1 MARSGDSV
9 PLNILPTMPLRTLRN
24 KLKKAHG
31 KGRGTIQ
38 VWIKMRDG
46 TWAEL
51 NQGDDGNSLDWLGIE
66 NDSHILYRLKT
77 S

>member
-1 MARSGDSV
+1 VAQSGDSV
-9 PLNILPTMPLRTLRN
+9 PLSILPTMPLRTLRN
-24 KLKKAHG
+24 KLKKTHG
-31 KGRGTIQ
+31 KGRGTVQ

-51 NQGDDGNSLDWLGIE
+51 GQGDDSNSLDWLGIE